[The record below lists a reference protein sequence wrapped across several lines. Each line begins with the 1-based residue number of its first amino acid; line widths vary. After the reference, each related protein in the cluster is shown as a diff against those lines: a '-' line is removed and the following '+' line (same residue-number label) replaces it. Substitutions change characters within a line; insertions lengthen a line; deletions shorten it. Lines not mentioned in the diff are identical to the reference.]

1 MFRKTLTT
9 LVLCASCSLAG
20 EWSPARAGYQ
30 YTFPAD
36 HFSHPGFKTEWW
48 YATGNLKSTD
58 SDQRFGVQFTIFRSG
73 LRPPS
78 ATPVKSAWVVDS
90 FGFGHFAISDLTN
103 EKFHFNQEIA
113 RGSMGD
119 AGFPE
124 FSPDTPGPQTLAFL
138 PKSHIELIDRDK
150 NTFRLVADLGDSQ
163 YDLTITPTREQPVY
177 HGADGIS
184 QKGAGA
190 ENASHYY
197 SYTRMQAIGL
207 ITTSGKSHQVAGT
220 MWLDREW
227 ASNQLGPDQIGWDW
241 FAIQL
246 DDGSEIMIY
255 QMRTSED
262 GTDPY
267 SHGTIIA
274 KDGTTTPVEHSDYT
288 LTPLDMWTSP
298 KTGASYPVKWQLA
311 LPKLNTELTITSAFA
326 HQELALDPVSYYE
339 GAVTIDG
346 ERMGNKLTG
355 RGYMELTGY
364 AAPLRQLQSK

>member
-1 MFRKTLTT
+1 M
-9 LVLCASCSLAG
+9 SLKIPIIFALFATFSFG
-20 EWSPARAGYQ
+20 DEWSPARAGYQ
-30 YTFPAD
+30 YNFPAD
-36 HFSHPGFKTEWW
+36 HFSHPDFKTEWW
-48 YATGNLKSTD
+48 YATGNLKAID

-73 LRPPS
+73 IRPPS
-78 ATPVKSAWVVDS
+78 STPVNSKWIVDS
-90 FGFGHFAISDLTN
+90 FGFGHFAISDLTKN
-103 EKFHFNQEIA
+103 RFHFNQELA

-124 FSPDTPGPQTLAFL
+124 FSPDESSAQTLAFL
-138 PKSHIELIDRDK
+138 PKSRIELIDREK
-150 NTFRLVADLGDSQ
+150 NVFRLVADLGTTS
-163 YDLTITPTREQPVY
+163 YDLTITPTREQPVF

-197 SYTRMQAIGL
+197 SYTRMRATGT
-207 ITTSGKSHQVAGT
+207 ITTSGKPHQVTGT

-255 QMRTSED
+255 QMRTSD
-262 GTDPY
+262 GGTDPY

-274 KDGTTTPVEHSDYT
+274 KDGTTTPVKHSDYS
-288 LTPLDMWTSP
+288 LSPVEMWTSP
-298 KTGASYPVKWQLA
+298 KTGATYPVKWKLT
-311 LPKLNTELTITSAFA
+311 LPKLSAEFTISAAFPE
-326 HQELALDPVSYYE
+326 QELALDPVSYYE
-339 GAVTIDG
+339 GAVLIDG
-346 ERMGNKLTG
+346 ERNGGKLTG

>member
-1 MFRKTLTT
+1 MSLRILIIFAIS
-9 LVLCASCSLAG
+9 ASCSFG
-20 EWSPARAGYQ
+20 DEWTPARAGYQ

-36 HFSHPGFKTEWW
+36 HFSHSGFKTEWW
-48 YATGNLKSTD
+48 YATGNLKATT

-73 LRPPS
+73 LRPPAS
-78 ATPVKSAWVVDS
+78 TPVKSKWVVDS
-90 FGFGHFAISDLTN
+90 FGLGHFAVSDLTN
-103 EKFHFNQEIA
+103 EEFHFNQEIA

-124 FSPDTPGPQTLAFL
+124 FSSTSTDPQTLAFL
-138 PKSHIELIDRDK
+138 SKSRIELIDRDK
-150 NTFRLVADLGDSQ
+150 NVFRIVADLGDTS
-163 YDLTITPTREQPVY
+163 YDLTIAPTRNQPVF

-197 SYTRMQAIGL
+197 SYTRMQTTGT
-207 ITTSGKSHQVAGT
+207 ITISGKPHQVGGT

-241 FAIQL
+241 FALQL
-246 DDGSEIMIY
+246 DDESEIMIY
-255 QMRTSED
+255 QMRTANG

-274 KDGTTTPVEHSDYT
+274 KDGTTIPVKHSDYSLTPVE
-288 LTPLDMWTSP
+288 MWKSP
-298 KTGASYPVKWQLA
+298 KTGATYPVTWKLEI
-311 LPKLNTELTITSAFA
+311 PKINIELTISAAFA
-326 HQELALDPVSYYE
+326 QQELALDPVTYYE
-339 GAVTIDG
+339 GAVIVDG
-346 ERMGNKLTG
+346 ERKGGKLTG

-364 AAPLRQLQSK
+364 AAPLEQLQSK

>member
-1 MFRKTLTT
+1 MSLRILIIFA
-9 LVLCASCSLAG
+9 VFVSCSFG
-20 EWSPARAGYQ
+20 DEWTPARAGYQ

-36 HFSHPGFKTEWW
+36 HFSHGGFKTEWW
-48 YATGNLKSTD
+48 YATGNLKTAND
-58 SDQRFGVQFTIFRSG
+58 DQRFGVQFTIFRSG

-78 ATPVKSAWVVDS
+78 STPVKSKWVVDS

-103 EKFHFNQEIA
+103 EQFYFNQEIA
-113 RGSMGD
+113 RGSMND

-124 FSPDTPGPQTLAFL
+124 FSPTSPGSQTLAFL
-138 PKSHIELIDRDK
+138 PKSRIELIDRKK
-150 NTFRLVADLGDSQ
+150 NVFRLVADLGNTS
-163 YDLTITPTREQPVY
+163 YDLTIAPSRDQPVF

-197 SYTRMQAIGL
+197 SYTRMQASGT
-207 ITTSGKSHQVAGT
+207 ITASGKSHQVNGT

-241 FAIQL
+241 FALQL
-246 DDGSEIMIY
+246 DNGSEIMIY
-255 QMRTSED
+255 QMRTSGG

-274 KDGTTTPVEHSDYT
+274 KDGTTTPVKHSDYS
-288 LTPLDMWTSP
+288 LTPIETWTSP
-298 KTGASYPVKWQLA
+298 KTGATYPVKWNLA
-311 LPKLNTELTITSAFA
+311 IPKLNAELTVSSAFA
-326 HQELALDPVSYYE
+326 QQELALDPVTYYE
-339 GAVTIDG
+339 GAVVIDG
-346 ERMGNKLTG
+346 VSGGDKLTG

-364 AAPLRQLQSK
+364 AAPLEQLQSK

>member
-1 MFRKTLTT
+1 MSLRILIIFA
-9 LVLCASCSLAG
+9 VLASSSFG
-20 EWSPARAGYQ
+20 DEWSPAREGYQ

-36 HFSHPGFKTEWW
+36 HFSHGDFKTEWW
-48 YATGNLKSTD
+48 YATGNLKAND

-78 ATPVKSAWVVDS
+78 STPVDSKWIVDS
-90 FGFGHFAISDLTN
+90 FGFGHFAISDLSN
-103 EKFHFNQEIA
+103 DQFYFNQEIA

-124 FSPDTPGPQTLAFL
+124 FSPIDSVPQILAFL
-138 PKSHIELIDRDK
+138 PKSRIELIDREK
-150 NTFRLVADLGDSQ
+150 NVFRLVADLGTTS
-163 YDLTITPTREQPVY
+163 YDLTITPARDQPVF
-177 HGADGIS
+177 HGANGIS

-197 SYTRMQAIGL
+197 SYTRMQATGT
-207 ITTSGKSHQVAGT
+207 ITTSGKSHQVSGT

-241 FAIQL
+241 FALQL

-255 QMRTSED
+255 QMRTSD
-262 GTDPY
+262 GGTDPY

-274 KDGTTTPVEHSDYT
+274 KNGTTTAVKHSDYS
-288 LTPLDMWTSP
+288 LTPVEFWTSP

-311 LPKLNTELTITSAFA
+311 LPKIDTKLTISAVFA
-326 HQELALDPVSYYE
+326 EQELALDPVAYYE
-339 GAVTIDG
+339 GAVLVDG
-346 ERMGNKLTG
+346 ERTGGKLTG